1 VLREFLLKNRGGI
14 LERAREKAT
23 QRSFPRVHEEDLEGI
38 SLFFDQLIDALP
50 RNSGDPERNGAN
62 EIAARASSH
71 GIDLQRLGFSAS
83 QVVHGYGDICQAVT
97 EIASERAV
105 PISAPEFHTFN
116 RCLDVA
122 IAEAVTGF
130 QRQREEELSNS
141 EVERLGFLAHELRSA
156 LSGAI
161 LAFEIL
167 KTGTA
172 AIGGSTGAVLGRSL
186 GRLRELIDRSLAEVR
201 LGAGGQLSTR
211 IDVRDLLEEVEA
223 TAGVRAASRD
233 IHLETEL
240 APGLEVVADRQL
252 LTSAVG
258 NLLDNALKFTR
269 PHGTVTLRVLP
280 RAERILIQVSDE
292 CGGLPAGKTEELFG
306 KFVQR
311 GNDRS
316 GMGLGLAITARAI
329 EQIGG
334 RLTVRDLPGK
344 GCVFTVDLPLAER
357 VEMQP
362 HQ

>member
-1 VLREFLLKNRGGI
+1 
-14 LERAREKAT
+14 
-23 QRSFPRVHEEDLEGI
+23 
-38 SLFFDQLIDALP
+38 
-50 RNSGDPERNGAN
+50 
-62 EIAARASSH
+62 
-71 GIDLQRLGFSAS
+71 LGFSAS

-97 EIASERAV
+97 EIASEHAIS
-105 PISAPEFHTFN
+105 ISAPEFQTFN

-130 QRQREEELSNS
+130 QRQREQELSNS

-161 LAFEIL
+161 LAFDIL

-186 GRLRELIDRSLAEVR
+186 GQLRELIDRSLAEVR
-201 LGAGGQLSTR
+201 LGAGSQLYTR
-211 IDVRDLLEEVEA
+211 IDVRDLSEEVAA

-240 APGLEVVADRQL
+240 AQGLEVVADRQL
-252 LTSAVG
+252 LTSALG

-269 PHGTVTLRVLP
+269 PHGTVTLRVIP
-280 RAERILIQVSDE
+280 RADRVLIHVEDE
-292 CGGLPAGKTEELFG
+292 CGGLPAGKAEKLFD

-311 GNDRS
+311 GSDRS
-316 GMGLGLAITARAI
+316 GVGLGLAISARAV
-329 EQIGG
+329 ETIGG

-344 GCVFTVDLPLAER
+344 GCVFMVDLPAAEQ
-357 VEMQP
+357 VEIQP
-362 HQ
+362 NQ